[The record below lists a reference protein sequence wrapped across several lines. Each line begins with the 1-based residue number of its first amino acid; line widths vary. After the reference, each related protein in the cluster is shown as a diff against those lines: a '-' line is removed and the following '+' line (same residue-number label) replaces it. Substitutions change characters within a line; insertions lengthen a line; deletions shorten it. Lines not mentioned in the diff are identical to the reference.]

1 MMVFESIPSV
11 IVQTGVVV
19 VTVPVTLGVVE
30 LLTMLVVRFLGVD
43 SSGLE
48 ICGPVVVL
56 VGTPSVEVF
65 AVVPEMS

>member
-1 MMVFESIPSV
+1 MCILAFEP
-11 IVQTGVVV
+11 
-19 VTVPVTLGVVE
+19 
-30 LLTMLVVRFLGVD
+30 
-43 SSGLE
+43 SGLE